1 VSTRPPPQHD
11 PARFTAL
18 VLAGSRGA
26 AGDELA
32 SAQGQR
38 HRALIPVYGVPMLVR
53 VIRTL
58 RAAPSIGAIVV
69 SIDDPAALADVPEL
83 AALVAQGALAL
94 RRSERSPSRSV
105 VVVLES
111 LAAGVPALVTTADH
125 PLLTPAMVE
134 HFTGACRQEGADVR
148 VGLVAASLL
157 RERFPESKRTY
168 LPMRDDLYSGAN
180 LFAFLTPEARR
191 AAEFWVRAEASRKRP
206 WRLALAFG
214 PRALVAFWRRR
225 YDLDAALAQISRVVG
240 VRVRAVRMPFAEAAI
255 DVDKASDLA
264 LATRI
269 LAEREER
276 RGQSGDVV

>member
-1 VSTRPPPQHD
+1 VSTSLHQQGE

-26 AGDELA
+26 AGDDLA
-32 SAQGQR
+32 EAQGQR
-38 HRALIPVYGVPMLVR
+38 HRALISVRGVPMLVR
-53 VIRTL
+53 VVRTL

-69 SIDDPAALADVPEL
+69 SIDDPAALDDVPEL
-83 AALVAQGALAL
+83 CALVTEGALAL

-105 VVVLES
+105 VAVLES
-111 LAAGVPALVTTADH
+111 LPAGEPVLVTTADH
-125 PLLTPAMVE
+125 ALLTPAMVE
-134 HFTGACRQEGADVR
+134 HFTLACRREGADVH

-157 RERFPESKRTY
+157 RARFPESKRTY

-180 LFAFLTPEARR
+180 LFAFLTPKAKL

-214 PRALVAFWRRR
+214 PRALLSFWRRR
-225 YDLDAALAQISRVVG
+225 FDLDAALEQVSRVIG
-240 VRVRAVRMPFAEAAI
+240 ARVRAVRMPFAEAAI
-255 DVDKASDLA
+255 DVDRASDLA

-269 LAEREER
+269 LAERE
-276 RGQSGDVV
+276 RGGGSE